1 MKIILHISFMFLVV
15 AGIILANDTAYP
27 LENGQRQM
35 GIFQPRIYGMKN
47 NVEISTHPIL
57 FFIKPNFRFKKF
69 YREINGLGFAS
80 RYSFDYPTPLLKMLQ
95 KEGIGGLLS
104 NPNDV
109 GKIPHLF
116 VLNGELLATK
126 YFEIYSVTTKLGL
139 STCLGCELDSRHL
152 IDYDLAY
159 PRMAVYHYGIGANM
173 GLDLDYIYS
182 EKISLKA
189 DMDMFFLPEEKI
201 FMEHKFLL
209 SYNLTK
215 KYILT
220 AGYKYSYGYY
230 PFNKLE
236 GLWNLF
242 PLLDLSWQ
250 WKK

>member
-1 MKIILHISFMFLVV
+1 MKIILQISFMLLVF

-35 GIFQPRIYGMKN
+35 GIFKPRVYGMKN

-69 YREINGLGFAS
+69 YRKINGFGLAS

-104 NPNDV
+104 NSNDV
-109 GKIPHLF
+109 EKIPHLF
-116 VLNGELLATK
+116 VLQGELLATK
-126 YFEIYSVTTKLGL
+126 YFENYSATTKLGL

-173 GLDLDYIYS
+173 GMDLDYIYS
-182 EKISLKA
+182 EKFSLKA
-189 DMDMFFLPEEKI
+189 DIDMFFLPEEKI
-201 FMEHKFLL
+201 FLEHKFLL